1 MTSNA
6 SFQFQGYSPKGTA
19 ALVND
24 TEIADPAFVRAV
36 RNFSAGLPI
45 KPSEGLDYAHD
56 LNRDLKTFIVKDGLW
71 AVELDM
77 SPLEIDIEDEDL
89 LEACKAEERL
99 RDWFRT
105 ITTDVSERA
114 TPYVRREAWERFR
127 LWATLLIASFPDHDW
142 PRTVVSNDNFHAAND
157 NSGFDDTGSRFPR
170 SPRS

>member
-99 RDWFRT
+99 RDW
-105 ITTDVSERA
+105 
-114 TPYVRREAWERFR
+114 
-127 LWATLLIASFPDHDW
+127 
-142 PRTVVSNDNFHAAND
+142 SNDNFHAAND